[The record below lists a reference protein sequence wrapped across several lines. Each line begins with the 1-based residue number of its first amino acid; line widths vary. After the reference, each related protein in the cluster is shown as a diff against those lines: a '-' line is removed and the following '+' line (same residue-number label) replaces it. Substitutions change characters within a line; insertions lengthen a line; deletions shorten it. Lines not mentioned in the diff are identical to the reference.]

1 MNRMGVWRRALG
13 ALVCCGGILLLANG
27 PVRAADDK
35 VLAELLQRL
44 EKLEKQNQELQDRL
58 AGMSAPGAGKAQE
71 QEKKALHKAIEE
83 YQKDKEKKKKQ
94 EDDAKK
100 AKEEAEGYK
109 IGTDLGLTARWRQ
122 EQGLWFET
130 KNQDFVSHIG
140 FYMQWDNVWFGQNG
154 FLREPG
160 QLGDLQDGTYFR
172 RIRPLWDGRA
182 WDFVEWNVILA
193 LEQVNGSPINGGAN
207 INVDEMWAGVYG
219 VPIIGRIRGG
229 HLKINQGLEGNQ
241 WSSSRSQTFL
251 ENASYTDAFYNIFGT
266 GVQFCNS
273 FLDDGRNGDRLTYQ
287 CSFYRDDN
295 PRSNTGEDFG
305 DGQYAVTGRVTGLL
319 IDECQDRHFLHLG
332 LSGTW
337 RKAQAPGTDVSGAY
351 VERFSAR
358 PEQRDGIGGF
368 GDASTLPGDTSRMV
382 DTGTILAR
390 SATVVGT
397 ELWYNLG
404 SFNVMAEWGF
414 AQMTDAQ
421 VVIPAGGGVPAH
433 TVFGNRNFNGGY
445 VTASYF
451 LTGESM
457 LYDHTYGRRGTFY
470 IARPFTNA
478 FLVRDENGGLAWG
491 PGAWEV
497 AARYSYLNLND
508 GPVRGGVM
516 GGLTLGLNWYLNSN
530 FKIQFQY
537 LYNNRWDKVA
547 VPGSSVTGAFGQ
559 VPGDVQ
565 GFATRMQIQF

>member
-1 MNRMGVWRRALG
+1 MGVWRRALG
-13 ALVCCGGILLLANG
+13 ALGCCVGILLLANS
-27 PVRAADDK
+27 PARAADDK

-44 EKLEKQNQELQDRL
+44 DKLEKQNQELQNRL
-58 AGMSAPGAGKAQE
+58 AGLGAPGGGKTAE
-71 QEKKALHKAIEE
+71 QEKEALRKAIDD
-83 YQKDKEKKKKQ
+83 YQKDKDKKKKQ

-100 AKEEAEGYK
+100 AQQEAEGYK
-109 IGTDLGLTARWRQ
+109 VGTDLGLTARWRP

-130 KNQDFVSHIG
+130 KNQDFVSHLG
-140 FYMQWDNVWFGQNG
+140 FYMQWDSVWFGQNA

-193 LEQVNGSPINGGAN
+193 LEQVNGSALNGGAN

-219 VPIIGRIRGG
+219 LPLIGRIRGG

-266 GVQFCNS
+266 GVQFANS
-273 FLDDGRNGDRLTYQ
+273 FLDDGRNGDRMTYQ

-305 DGQYAVTGRVTGLL
+305 DGQYAVTGRLTGLL

-368 GDASTLPGDTSRMV
+368 GDASTLPGNTSRMV
-382 DTGTILAR
+382 DTGTIPAR
-390 SATVVGT
+390 SASVVGT

-433 TVFGNRNFNGGY
+433 TVRGDRNFNGGY
-445 VTASYF
+445 VTVSYF

-457 LYDHTYGRRGTFY
+457 VYDHTYGRRNTFY

-537 LYNNRWDKVA
+537 LLNERWDKVA
-547 VPGSSVTGAFGQ
+547 VPGSSVTGGFGQ